1 MGDFLLSKSF
11 CPPSFPCPLAVLRL
25 SFFESTMGL
34 GEATCVYAVFMPTSF
49 RILRV
54 SGKIN
59 QTNRKA
65 FYPEAGAAPA
75 IHPTASCEI
84 AGSFIYTHY

>member
-1 MGDFLLSKSF
+1 VIS
-11 CPPSFPCPLAVLRL
+11 PCPNHFVLLLFLGHSL
-25 SFFESTMGL
+25 SCAYLFFESTRGL
-34 GEATCVYAVFMPTSF
+34 GEATCIYAVFMPTSF
-49 RILRV
+49 RIFRV

-84 AGSFIYTHY
+84 AGSLIYAHY

>member
-1 MGDFLLSKSF
+1 VISSCPNHFVLLLFLGLS
-11 CPPSFPCPLAVLRL
+11 L
-25 SFFESTMGL
+25 SCAYLFFESPTGL
-34 GEATCVYAVFMPTSF
+34 REATCVHAVFMPTSF
-49 RILRV
+49 LIPRV

-65 FYPEAGAAPA
+65 CYPEAGVAPA